1 VFLSKVLNSLRLLAA
16 ASRRSPNETLLAER
30 FAHLAQKR
38 IPPKPDAPMVT
49 IGAPPDIAYY
59 AILGEIV
66 SGLRVHRA
74 LRTEQIY
81 TQALR
86 PGASQSLRHFLR
98 ARLDYNF
105 LSERKWE
112 VLYNLFCDR
121 LGYRT
126 TAWANPLRALRQWHI
141 AWRLWRGPRDIEQLA
156 ALSLD
161 GILIGDLV
169 IDTYLRLGPTASIA
183 LRDRYLLAVIR
194 QAVKDVDLAFRYF
207 RRSRPSLYLCIYTTY
222 LSHGVP
228 ARVALACGVRVIS
241 FGNLQEFGTEISAA
255 RPQHTKDS
263 SRYSTNFAALP
274 DRAAKS
280 ARAAQ
285 AMKSRLS
292 GQIDPATA
300 YMKKSA
306 YAVTNG
312 KVPNVR
318 GATIVFLHD
327 FYDSAHVYSW
337 LLFHDF
343 WEWTCFTIETLQAA
357 GRDFWI
363 KPHPNQGAES
373 NSEVARLKS
382 RYPNVKFLS
391 SDITNLQLA
400 DAGMACAVTIY
411 GSVAPEVAF
420 LGVPSISAGDSP
432 HASFDAFCLGR
443 TRDTYAALL
452 LNPPLIDV
460 ARLKAQAVA
469 FYHMHNLDLEGDRAL
484 LRDRFAAVW
493 AHMAAPGA
501 ATCLDKDKVANVLAA
516 LTDTPAFQHFADI
529 LVSDTLP

>member
-1 VFLSKVLNSLRLLAA
+1 MILSKPFRLLRLLAA
-16 ASRRSPNETLLAER
+16 ASCRGPNETLLAEHFVHR
-30 FAHLAQKR
+30 AQKR
-38 IPPKPDAPMVT
+38 ISPRPDAPLVT
-49 IGAPPDIAYY
+49 IGAPPDAAYY

-66 SGLRVHRA
+66 SALRARRA
-74 LRTEQIY
+74 LRVEQIY

-141 AWRLWRGPRDIEQLA
+141 AWRRWRGPRDIEQLA
-156 ALSLD
+156 ALSLE
-161 GILIGDLV
+161 GIVVGDLV
-169 IDTYLRLGPTASIA
+169 IDTYLRLRPTASVV
-183 LRDRYLLAVIR
+183 LQDRYLLAVIR

-207 RRSRPSLYLCIYTTY
+207 RRSRPSLYLSIYTTY

-228 ARVALACGVRVIS
+228 VRVALACGVRVFS
-241 FGNLQEFGTEISAA
+241 FGNLQEFGTEISTA

-285 AMKSRLS
+285 AMESRLS
-292 GQIDPATA
+292 GRIDAATV

-306 YAVTNG
+306 YAVTNSD
-312 KVPNVR
+312 VPNVR

-327 FYDSAHVYSW
+327 FYDSVHVYPW

-357 GRDFWI
+357 GRPFWI
-363 KPHPNQGAES
+363 KPHPNQRAES
-373 NSEVARLKS
+373 GGVVARLKS
-382 RYPNVKFLS
+382 RYPGVKFLS
-391 SDITNLQLA
+391 PDITNRQLV
-400 DAGMACAVTIY
+400 DAGMACAVTVY

-420 LGVPSISAGDSP
+420 LGVPSISTGDSP
-432 HASFDAFCLGR
+432 HASFDAFHLAR
-443 TRDTYAALL
+443 TRDAYAALL
-452 LNPPLIDV
+452 SE
-460 ARLKAQAVA
+460 AR
-469 FYHMHNLDLEGDRAL
+469 R
-484 LRDRFAAVW
+484 
-493 AHMAAPGA
+493 
-501 ATCLDKDKVANVLAA
+501 
-516 LTDTPAFQHFADI
+516 
-529 LVSDTLP
+529 